1 MKFTSILKHDDCPIY
16 LRILFVAVFGFIA
29 FLIIHWALSYF
40 QRPAMEGF
48 TYKPSSVAPNTKVT
62 FSYLDLISDASS
74 ICEFI
79 KIDNKLVNSDPSN
92 TSIVKSD
99 YTVPSANLQ
108 IYKLYNALLG
118 NGASSAL
125 TDAMDASYG
134 KMFDVKRLKSMRPKD
149 ISAEWVDMN
158 ATQTDD
164 ALYNTVKLFVIQS
177 DVADAGKC
185 ASVNDIDGMSA
196 YFLKSITENKSN
208 DGALQALKHAYYAI
222 VKPRFLANR
231 LSNMY
236 WDNVKSFTSADKDS
250 NNSLIYVVN
259 TFAELI
265 QTPTLETDLSANGA
279 ANVIGPDTPFPSK
292 DPIQI
297 YQTASVVYELG
308 RFVNK
313 SHESGGKIKT
323 DLATFNAG
331 YPQYLKS
338 ATGAAQTSPFL
349 FILQNPPDSNDCP
362 SAAHLL
368 PGFANI
374 EY

>member
-29 FLIIHWALSYF
+29 FLIIHWALSHF

-196 YFLKSITENKSN
+196 YFLKSITENKS
-208 DGALQALKHAYYAI
+208 
-222 VKPRFLANR
+222 
-231 LSNMY
+231 
-236 WDNVKSFTSADKDS
+236 
-250 NNSLIYVVN
+250 
-259 TFAELI
+259 
-265 QTPTLETDLSANGA
+265 
-279 ANVIGPDTPFPSK
+279 
-292 DPIQI
+292 
-297 YQTASVVYELG
+297 
-308 RFVNK
+308 
-313 SHESGGKIKT
+313 
-323 DLATFNAG
+323 
-331 YPQYLKS
+331 
-338 ATGAAQTSPFL
+338 
-349 FILQNPPDSNDCP
+349 
-362 SAAHLL
+362 
-368 PGFANI
+368 
-374 EY
+374 

>member
-1 MKFTSILKHDDCPIY
+1 LNV
-16 LRILFVAVFGFIA
+16 LFVAVFGFIA
-29 FLIIHWALSYF
+29 FLIIHWVLSSF
-40 QRPAMEGF
+40 QRRGAIEGF
-48 TYKPSSVAPNTKVT
+48 TYKPSSAAPNTKVS

-79 KIDNKLVNSDPSN
+79 KIDNTLVKSDPSN

-118 NGASSAL
+118 NGASQAL

-134 KMFDVKRLKSMRPKD
+134 KLFDSKRLNSMRPQD

-177 DVADAGKC
+177 EVVDGGKC
-185 ASVNDIDGMSA
+185 ASVNDVDGMSA

-208 DGALQALKHAYYAI
+208 EGALQALKHAYYAI

-236 WDNVKSFTSADKDS
+236 WDNVQSFKSADKDS

-259 TFAELI
+259 TFSELM

-313 SHESGGKIKT
+313 SRQSDGKIKT
-323 DLATFNAG
+323 DLVTFNAG
-331 YPQYLKS
+331 YPKYLKS
-338 ATGAAQTSPFL
+338 ATGDSQTSPFL
-349 FILQNPPDSNDCP
+349 FLLQNPPDSNDCP
-362 SAAHLL
+362 SAAYLE
-368 PGFANI
+368 PGFSNI
-374 EY
+374 QY